1 MRVWFNR
8 TFSSVYAAI
17 DLIRDAD
24 TDGRF
29 HIIYSNANPH
39 AAAARVAHQFFVEPT
54 GLDTAAYVAWCLD
67 FCRVHAVDI
76 FIPGKES
83 TALADHHARFE
94 AQGTRVL
101 SAGSGAM
108 LQLIHDKAAF
118 YAQASS
124 PAAPV
129 AEFAVFENVDQ
140 FDAAYADLRSRHATL
155 CVKPSRSVFGLG
167 FAILDEA
174 RSSAALLL
182 AGVQYHIGLDD
193 MRRGLGELGAFRT
206 MLLMEYLDGHE
217 YSVDC
222 VGDHGRLVAAVARK
236 KPMQA
241 GRGQIIDMRPE
252 ILEATTS
259 LCADFGLNGCFNV
272 QFREGGDKLRLL
284 EINPRMSGG
293 IGMACVA
300 GPNLP
305 YIALCGFADGFD
317 QVVVPPVRNGIRVAE
332 LSEATELAPAAEL
345 DDATALA

>member
-17 DLIRDAD
+17 DLIRQAD

-29 HIIYSNANPH
+29 HIIYSNPNPH
-39 AAAARVAHQFFVEPT
+39 AAAARVAHQFFEEPT
-54 GLDTAAYVAWCLD
+54 GLEAAAYIAWCLA
-67 FCRVHAVDI
+67 FCREHRVDI

-83 TALADHHARFE
+83 TALAAEHERFA

-101 SAGSGAM
+101 SAASTEA
-108 LQLIHDKAAF
+108 LELIHDKARF
-118 YAQASS
+118 YAEADV

-129 AEFAVFENVDQ
+129 ADFRPFETLEQ
-140 FDAAYADLRSRHATL
+140 FDAAYFDLRGKHAKL

-167 FAILDEA
+167 FAILDEE
-174 RSSAALLL
+174 RSSAALLI
-182 AGVQYHIGLDD
+182 AGAQYHIGLED
-193 MRRGLGELGAFRT
+193 MRRGLAELGTFRT
-206 MLLMEYLDGHE
+206 MLLMEYLDGQE

-222 VGDHGRLVAAVARK
+222 VGDHGKLIAAVARK
-236 KPMQA
+236 KPSQS
-241 GRGQIIDMRPE
+241 GRGQLIDMRAD
-252 ILEATTS
+252 IIEATAK
-259 LCADFGLNGCFNV
+259 LARDFGLNGNFNV
-272 QFREGGDKLRLL
+272 QFREGAGELRLL

-317 QVVVPPVRNGIRVAE
+317 KVTVAPVRDGIRVAE
-332 LSEATELAPAAEL
+332 LTSPTELV
-345 DDATALA
+345 

>member
-17 DLIRDAD
+17 NLIREADA
-24 TDGRF
+24 DGRF
-29 HIIYSNANPH
+29 HLIYSNTNPH
-39 AAAARVAHQFFVEPT
+39 TPAARAAHQFELEPT
-54 GLDTAAYVAWCLD
+54 GMESAAYIDWCLG
-67 FCRVHAVDI
+67 FCREHKVDI

-94 AQGTRVL
+94 AQGTRVM
-101 SAGSGAM
+101 SAASGPM

-118 YAQASS
+118 YAQAQV

-129 AEFAVFENVDQ
+129 AEFAVFENIEQ
-140 FDAAYADLRSRHATL
+140 FDAAYADLRQRHPTL

-167 FAILDEA
+167 FAVLDEE
-174 RSSAALLL
+174 RSSAALLI

-193 MRRGLGELGAFRT
+193 MRRGLAELGAFRT

-222 VGDHGRLVAAVARK
+222 VGDRGRLVAAVARK
-236 KPMQA
+236 KPTQA
-241 GRGQIIDMRPE
+241 GRGQLIDMRPE
-252 ILEATTS
+252 IIEATTK

-272 QFREGGDKLRLL
+272 QFRERGDQVRLL

-293 IGMACVA
+293 IGMACMA

-305 YIALCGFADGFD
+305 YIALAGFADGFD
-317 QVVVPPVRNGIRVAE
+317 SVTVAPVRDGIRVAE
-332 LSEATELAPAAEL
+332 LTSPTELV
-345 DDATALA
+345 